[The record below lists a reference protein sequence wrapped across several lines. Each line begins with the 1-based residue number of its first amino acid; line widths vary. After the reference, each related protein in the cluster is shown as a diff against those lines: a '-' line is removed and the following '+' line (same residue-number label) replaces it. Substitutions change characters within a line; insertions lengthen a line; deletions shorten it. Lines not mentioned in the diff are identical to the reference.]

1 MLNIGDTVTSGT
13 AVFKV
18 KSYKKA
24 EALEAARSITLNGDI
39 NGTVDFD
46 GSEDVTINTSFNADS
61 VSYATVIAKTDDG
74 NIILKLSDGSSD
86 GGGGDSGTADTVVA
100 TDEDINKIVSKF
112 SDDSSDSSDDT
123 TNDDDEDVVV
133 ATTEDI
139 NQISS
144 KFA

>member
-46 GSEDVTINTSFNADS
+46 GSEDVTIKTSFNADS

-86 GGGGDSGTADTVVA
+86 DGGGGTTDTVVA

-112 SDDSSDSSDDT
+112 SDESSDSSDDT

>member
-39 NGTVDFD
+39 NGTVNFD

-86 GGGGDSGTADTVVA
+86 GSDIATDVDIDKIISKFSSDSSSDGSDSTTEEDTAVA
-100 TDEDINKIVSKF
+100 TDEDIN
-112 SDDSSDSSDDT
+112 
-123 TNDDDEDVVV
+123 
-133 ATTEDI
+133 
-139 NQISS
+139 QIAS

>member
-46 GSEDVTINTSFNADS
+46 GSEDVTIKTSFNADS

-86 GGGGDSGTADTVVA
+86 GGGGGTTDTVVA

-123 TNDDDEDVVV
+123 SSDDDEDVVV

>member
-39 NGTVDFD
+39 NGTVNFD

-86 GGGGDSGTADTVVA
+86 GSG
-100 TDEDINKIVSKF
+100 
-112 SDDSSDSSDDT
+112 DDSS
-123 TNDDDEDVVV
+123 NI
-133 ATTEDI
+133 ATDGDI
-139 NQISS
+139 DQIAS

>member
-24 EALEAARSITLNGDI
+24 ESLESARSITLNGDI

-46 GSEDVTINTSFNADS
+46 GSEDVTIKTSFNADS

-86 GGGGDSGTADTVVA
+86 GGGGTTDTVVA

-112 SDDSSDSSDDT
+112 SDGSSDSSDDT
-123 TNDDDEDVVV
+123 TSDDEDVVV
-133 ATTEDI
+133 ATAEDI

>member
-46 GSEDVTINTSFNADS
+46 GSEDVTIKTSFNADS

-86 GGGGDSGTADTVVA
+86 SGGGGTTDTVVA

-123 TNDDDEDVVV
+123 TSDDDVVV

>member
-46 GSEDVTINTSFNADS
+46 GSEDVTIKTSFNADS

-86 GGGGDSGTADTVVA
+86 GGGGGTTDTVVA

-112 SDDSSDSSDDT
+112 SDESSDSSDDT